1 MPLRSRRLPAALL
14 VLSAALCGSA
24 LPASAAPG
32 STGDLLSVGRTL
44 QYSNGVTGLFT
55 PTATGTFDVGTG
67 APGRDTITVS
77 ATGDSNAAAQLTITA
92 PLDRPTLE
100 VGHYTA
106 TGPEPTAQGAGLTLT
121 KVSSTCSKGGGTID
135 VLDVTHDADGRLTGI
150 ALDYAATCDR
160 DGSLIGTLRWNSD
173 EPYRLTLVRQPAYL
187 RERPGVAA
195 SATVTLRNA
204 GSVEQTYGTTE
215 VEPGAL
221 GGTAEVTRDGCADVT
236 LAPGASCSVDLSVVS
251 DGSDSYT
258 GFVRTPDQ
266 SPSGEAIA
274 VVRLIPEFDP
284 AAPMSA
290 TPGRGSVTLST
301 TEQGGTYRVWRW
313 VGDGRQTQVADAV
326 AFPWTDTGV
335 TPGTTYS
342 YSVERFE
349 GGLRMTVGSETV
361 TARPL
366 VPAEGAAGEYVAV
379 DPVRVADTRDGTGVR
394 KGAVGPGETI
404 TVDPAATGDIP
415 RTGVTAV
422 LLNVTGTGPTA
433 ATSVRV
439 WAAGTP
445 MPGTSSLNLA
455 PGQTRPNQVVVPVG
469 ADGRIALNNGQGST
483 HLLVDVQGFY
493 STADGEEGG
502 GYHPQDPARVLDSRQ
517 GMGPFAPSEERWVP
531 LTGVPDDATAVDVNL
546 TVTDPAREGHLVAWS
561 GDGAAP
567 GASHVNFVA
576 GQTVPNHAVVPVAYD
591 EDGRPGIAI
600 RNNSAGLTPVL
611 VDVQGWYD
619 DGGRADGLRFAP
631 TTPTRIADTRSTDKP
646 LGGGGSVP
654 GPDVV
659 LPAGVAHVVNVTA
672 IGTYYAGHLVAW
684 SGEGTQPTTS
694 TVNFVAGETAANLAT
709 VRASSRNRI
718 AVTAVHGA
726 PVHVVVDHVGV
737 FY

>member
-1 MPLRSRRLPAALL
+1 MVPLPRRTLAALL

-44 QYSNGVTGLFT
+44 QYASGVTGLFT
-55 PTATGTFDVGTG
+55 PSATGTFDVTTG
-67 APGRDTITVS
+67 APGLDSITVS
-77 ATGDSNAAAQLTITA
+77 ATGYSSSAAKLTVTA

-100 VGHYTA
+100 VGSYTA
-106 TGPEPTAQGAGLTLT
+106 GGAAATAQDAGLALT
-121 KVSSTCSKGGGTID
+121 TANASCPGGGTID
-135 VLDVTHDADGRLTGI
+135 VLDVTHDADGLLTGI
-150 ALDYAATCDR
+150 ALDYEITCTR
-160 DGSLIGTLRWNSD
+160 GSSLQGTLRWNSD
-173 EPYRLTLVRQPAYL
+173 EPYRLTLVRQPPYL
-187 RERPGVAA
+187 RERPGVPAP
-195 SATVTLRNA
+195 ATVTLANA
-204 GSVEQTYGTTE
+204 GSVEQTYGTSTLDT
-215 VEPGAL
+215 GQA
-221 GGTAEVTRDGCADVT
+221 GGTAEITQDGCAGVT
-236 LAPGASCSVDLSVVS
+236 LAPGASCTVDVSVVS
-251 DGSDSYT
+251 NGSDNYS
-258 GFVRTPDQ
+258 GLVRTPDQ
-266 SPSGEAIA
+266 SPSGEAVA
-274 VVRLIPEFDP
+274 LVRLLPVLDD
-284 AAPMSA
+284 APVVSA
-290 TPGRGSVTLST
+290 RPGRASVTLST
-301 TEQGGTYRVWRW
+301 DEQGGTYRVWRW
-313 VGDGRQTQVADAV
+313 VRDSDQTQVADAV
-326 AFPWTDTGV
+326 AFPWTDTDV
-335 TPGTTYS
+335 VPGTTYS
-342 YSVERFE
+342 YSVARLT
-349 GGLRMTVGSETV
+349 GGLETSVGSASV

-366 VPAEGAAGEYVAV
+366 AVADGAAGEYVAV

-404 TVDPAATGDIP
+404 TFDPAATGDVP
-415 RTGVTAV
+415 GSGVTAV
-422 LLNVTGTGPTA
+422 LLNVTGTAPTA

-445 MPGTSSLNLA
+445 IPGTSSLNLA

-502 GYHPQDPARVLDSRQ
+502 GYHPQDPARVLDTRHGS
-517 GMGPFAPSEERWVP
+517 GAFAPSEERWVP

-546 TVTDPAREGHLVAWS
+546 TVTEPTREGHLVAWS

-567 GASHVNFVA
+567 GASHANFVA

-591 EDGRPGIAI
+591 EDGAPGIAI
-600 RNNSAGLTPVL
+600 RNNSAGRTHVL

-619 DGGRADGLRFAP
+619 DGGRPDGLRFAP
-631 TTPTRIADTRSTDKP
+631 TTPTRIADTRTTDRP
-646 LGGGGSVP
+646 LGDGRSVP
-654 GPDVV
+654 GDDVT
-659 LPAGVAHVVNVTA
+659 LPSGVAHVVNVTA
-672 IGTYYAGHLVAW
+672 VSTYYAGHLVAW

-694 TVNFVAGETAANLAT
+694 TVNFVGGETAANLAT

-718 AVTAVHGA
+718 AVTAVTGA